1 MKDCQGVNSSS
12 SIHRI
17 YKEHYIKT
25 VNLQMRKNELTEWK
39 VLKQHFFFFFFLNF
53 RVCVSFSYR
62 KKETGTVSNE

>member
-39 VLKQHFFFFFFLNF
+39 VLKQHFFFFFNF